1 MGLIEVLA
9 SLIVLGTGVLGLGL
23 LLLGAMRDARSA
35 SFRTRALALEADLAD
50 RIRANPE
57 ARAAYV
63 FAAGQDPPSSQG
75 CAARTGEPAVPCSA
89 QALAQDDLAD
99 WLARVQHELPGGPGG
114 PNAEL
119 SFESAE
125 SPDLDRYV
133 LRLQWRDL
141 EELHSRRSELW
152 LAQGLLP

>member
-1 MGLIEVLA
+1 MGLIEVLV
-9 SLIVLGTGVLGLGL
+9 SLVVLGAGVLGLGL
-23 LLLGAMRDARSA
+23 LMLGALRDARSA

-50 RIRANPE
+50 RIRANPD

-63 FAAGQDPPSSQG
+63 FATGADPPSPQG
-75 CAARTGEPAVPCSA
+75 CAARSGEPATPCSA

-99 WLARVQHELPGGPGG
+99 WLARLERDLPGGPGG

-119 SFESAE
+119 SFESE
-125 SPDLDRYV
+125 NSPHLDRYV

-141 EELHSRRSELW
+141 DELHTRRSELW
-152 LAQGLLP
+152 LAQGLIP

>member
-1 MGLIEVLA
+1 MGLIEVLV
-9 SLIVLGTGVLGLGL
+9 SLVVLGTGVLGLGV

-57 ARAAYV
+57 GRTAYV
-63 FAAGQDPPSSQG
+63 FAAGEDPPSSQG
-75 CAARTGEPAVPCSA
+75 CAARTGAPATPCSA

-99 WLARVQHELPGGPGG
+99 WLARVQRELPGGPAGAS
-114 PNAEL
+114 AEL
-119 SFESAE
+119 SFESRD

-141 EELHSRRSELW
+141 EERHTRRSELW

>member
-1 MGLIEVLA
+1 MGLVEVLV
-9 SLIVLGTGVLGLGL
+9 SLVVLGTGALGLCL

-50 RIRANPE
+50 RIRANPD
-57 ARAAYV
+57 AREAYV
-63 FAAGQDPPSSQG
+63 FAAGADPPTPQG
-75 CAARTGEPAVPCSA
+75 CASRTDEPAAPCSA

-99 WLARVQHELPGGPGG
+99 WLVRVGREMPGGPAGIS
-114 PNAEL
+114 ADL
-119 SFESAE
+119 SFAPED
-125 SPDLDRYV
+125 SPNLDRYM

-141 EELHSRRSELW
+141 DEIHSRRSELW